1 MSLVNSRHAQA
12 STYSKLAGLLCKA
25 SIEPPA
31 QECGSEGKAQ
41 HDMNQSLTFKQANSA
56 SNRLPDGGFRA
67 LCRRSSYYRYS
78 LPGTPRSDQGAEERL

>member
-12 STYSKLAGLLCKA
+12 STYSKFASLLCQA

-31 QECGSEGKAQ
+31 QECRSEGKA
-41 HDMNQSLTFKQANSA
+41 HDMNQLLDFKQANSV

-67 LCRRSSYYRYS
+67 LCR
-78 LPGTPRSDQGAEERL
+78 